1 MKRRQFLIGLY
12 GATAVAALGAAWLY
26 LDITQ
31 RQANGGAVTI
41 GGPFSLLN
49 GDSKRVTQ
57 ADFKGK
63 WLMIYFGYT
72 FCPDACPT
80 TLNSM
85 AEMMSRIG
93 ADADKIQPIFITVD
107 PARDKPDVMKQYTAA
122 FDPRIV
128 GLTGSVD
135 DIAAA
140 AKGYRVY
147 FKKVG
152 DGANYLMD
160 HTTIIYVMNPDYQFA
175 GVVEA
180 DLKPEAMADKMRSLM
195 SGQS

>member
-1 MKRRQFLIGLY
+1 MNRRKFLIGLY
-12 GATAVAALGAAWLY
+12 GTTAVAALGAAWLY
-26 LDITQ
+26 FDMTN
-31 RQANGGAVTI
+31 RQAGGAVTI

-49 GDSKRVTQ
+49 GDGKRVTE

-80 TLNSM
+80 TLNNM
-85 AEMMSRIG
+85 AEMLARIG

-160 HTTIIYVMNPDYQFA
+160 HTTIIYVMDPDYRFA
-175 GVVEA
+175 GVVQA
-180 DLKPEAMADKMRSLM
+180 DLAPDAMADKMRSLM
-195 SGQS
+195 GGQS